1 MLALKSNLSWAAH
14 KNLRSACLILMA
26 PLRLMMFS
34 LNMVDYA
41 ISWTGLGLGL
51 RVWGQALKIKLNYPI
66 QPFRYFYAS
75 LRNEYYLWTTYLIHM
90 SLHVFSLSIVR
101 ILLNGLISNFFKQC
115 QASVKNSISTHSV
128 FETNLV
134 GCWNSLRLT
143 CRNGHSFC
151 SSLSTVLL
159 QNKSSDPAFVV
170 KYKTLET
177 YF

>member
-1 MLALKSNLSWAAH
+1 MQ
-14 KNLRSACLILMA
+14 
-26 PLRLMMFS
+26 
-34 LNMVDYA
+34 D
-41 ISWTGLGLGL
+41 
-51 RVWGQALKIKLNYPI
+51 
-66 QPFRYFYAS
+66 
-75 LRNEYYLWTTYLIHM
+75 EYYLWTMYLQ
-90 SLHVFSLSIVR
+90 VFFLSIVR
-101 ILLNGLISNFFKQC
+101 NLLNGLISNFFKQC

-159 QNKSSDPAFVV
+159 PNKSSDPAFIV

-177 YF
+177 IFCEKIISTYKWVLKWVLTAHNVFNLCFRISFEPRHLSVRIKMGSILQGSAFVDYL

>member
-1 MLALKSNLSWAAH
+1 M
-14 KNLRSACLILMA
+14 
-26 PLRLMMFS
+26 
-34 LNMVDYA
+34 
-41 ISWTGLGLGL
+41 
-51 RVWGQALKIKLNYPI
+51 
-66 QPFRYFYAS
+66 
-75 LRNEYYLWTTYLIHM
+75 YLIHM
-90 SLHVFSLSIVR
+90 SLQVFSLSIVR

-170 KYKTLET
+170 KYKTFET
-177 YF
+177 IFSEKIISIYKWVLTAHNVFNLCFRRSFEPRHLSVRIKMGSILQGSAFVDYL